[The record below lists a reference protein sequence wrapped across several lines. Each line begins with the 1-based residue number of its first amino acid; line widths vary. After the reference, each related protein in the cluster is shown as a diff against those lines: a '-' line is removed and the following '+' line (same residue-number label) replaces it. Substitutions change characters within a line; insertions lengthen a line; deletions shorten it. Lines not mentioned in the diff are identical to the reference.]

1 MNVRDF
7 VKLME
12 SKGELLTIAQSLST
26 RYEVAA
32 VLHKLDGGPV
42 VLFEN
47 IEGYRDAVVGGIFS
61 SRRRFCEILKVSE
74 EELHITLLKA
84 LRSPSKPKEETTSD
98 YREHEDLEALPI
110 LTHYEG
116 DPGPYITAGIVI
128 AKSPSDGVLNAS
140 FHRLLVLDH
149 KHLAIR
155 IVPRHLYKMY
165 SETRKRGEDLPI
177 AICIGAPLPVGIAA
191 SMSPPYGVNELQVA
205 NTLMNNS
212 LRVAAVEPYGIPVPV
227 ETEIVIIGRI
237 LHDREAEEG
246 PFVDLTGTYDI
257 KRKQPVVKVEKV
269 LKREERALY
278 QAILPGGRE
287 HRLLMGIP
295 REATMLE
302 ALMKFYPQ
310 VRKVRLTDGG
320 SNWLHA
326 VISIAK
332 VSEGDG
338 KNVGLAALAVN
349 PSLKHVVVVD
359 DDIDPDSPQQV
370 EWAIA
375 TRVQG
380 DKDLLILP
388 GLRGS
393 SLDPS
398 ADQQTLSTCK
408 VVVDATKPLT
418 GKAEVYEKARPPA
431 LPPAV
436 EELLREK
443 GCI

>member
-7 VKLME
+7 VKLMKN
-12 SKGELLTIAQSLST
+12 KGEVLTISKNISP
-26 RYEVAA
+26 RYEMAA

-47 IEGYRDAVVGGIFS
+47 VDGYSDAVVGGIFS
-61 SRRRFCEILKVSE
+61 SRRRFCEILQVNE
-74 EELHITLLKA
+74 EDLHSTLLKA
-84 LRSPSKPKEETTSD
+84 LRSPSKPKEEGALD
-98 YREHEDLEALPI
+98 YKLEEDLGALPI

-128 AKSPSDGVLNAS
+128 AKSPSEDLHNAS

-149 KHLAIR
+149 RHLAIR
-155 IVPRHLYKMY
+155 IVPRHLHKMF
-165 SETRKRGEDLPI
+165 SEAKRRGEDLPI
-177 AICIGAPLPVGIAA
+177 AICVGAPPPVSIAA
-191 SMSPPYGVNELQVA
+191 SMSPPYGVDELQVA
-205 NTLMNNS
+205 NTLMKGA
-212 LRVAAVEPYGIPVPV
+212 LKIAAVEPYGIVVPV
-227 ETEIVIIGRI
+227 DTEIVIIGKI

-257 KRKQPVVKVEKV
+257 RRKQPVVKVERV
-269 LKREERALY
+269 LKREEKALY

-302 ALMKFYPQ
+302 ALTKLYPQ
-310 VRKVRLTDGG
+310 VKKVRLTDGG

-326 VISIAK
+326 VVSITK

-338 KNVGLAALAVN
+338 KNIGLAALAVN

-359 DDIDPDSPQQV
+359 DDIDPEDPQQV

-375 TRVQG
+375 TRFQG
-380 DKDLLILP
+380 DRDLLTMP

-398 ADQQTLSTCK
+398 ADQQSLSTCK
-408 VVVDATKPLT
+408 IVVDATKPLE
-418 GKAEVYEKARPPA
+418 GEVKIYEKVKPPA
-431 LPPAV
+431 LPAAL